1 MKLTLTQRDIEAAI
15 KAYVNSLLTM
25 NSGTDMEIAFTA
37 TRGTD
42 GLIAEI
48 DINYM
53 GLTSL
58 NTEAPAPV
66 PQPAPNR
73 GAPAAPRASRKAS
86 ESSMT
91 EADEA
96 STETQEAEMED
107 KEPDPETPAPASS
120 KSSGRSLFSDF
131 LPG

>member
-58 NTEAPAPV
+58 NTETPA
-66 PQPAPNR
+66 PQPASNR
-73 GAPAAPRASRKAS
+73 SAPAAPRASRKAS
-86 ESSMT
+86 ESST
-91 EADEA
+91 SEADEA

-107 KEPDPETPAPASS
+107 KEPDPETPAPAPS